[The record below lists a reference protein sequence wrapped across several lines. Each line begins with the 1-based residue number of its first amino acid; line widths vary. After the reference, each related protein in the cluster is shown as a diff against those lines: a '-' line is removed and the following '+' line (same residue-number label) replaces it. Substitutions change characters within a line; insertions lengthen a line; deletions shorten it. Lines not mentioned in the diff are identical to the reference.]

1 MKAFQFKITLTYTDD
16 PVVWRR
22 LVVPEDI
29 SFDEF
34 HLAIQ
39 SVFGWD
45 FSHLY
50 QFSAK
55 GWGSKPYYQLPGDWA
70 EDDDDM
76 RDSEEYLISE
86 VFKRA
91 GKSIPTFTISAM
103 IGSTRFC
110 WKKPP
115 GSRCLPRIALAA
127 RVPARPKTAVG

>member
-55 GWGSKPYYQLPGDWA
+55 GWDRS
-70 EDDDDM
+70 
-76 RDSEEYLISE
+76 LITSCLATGQ
-86 VFKRA
+86 KM
-91 GKSIPTFTISAM
+91 TM
-103 IGSTRFC
+103 ICG
-110 WKKPP
+110 
-115 GSRCLPRIALAA
+115 
-127 RVPARPKTAVG
+127 TAKNT